1 MTDLMD
7 LRAEIARL
15 TRDRD
20 ELQAK
25 VNWLTDV
32 PNMCGW
38 PWDSPFND
46 GYDTAKDEF
55 LKDNERLT
63 RERDEARENRDNISR
78 QAATELKRLRAAL
91 RDLLEDTQHKHH
103 NCGDD
108 WCPVKKAR
116 AALEVK

>member
-1 MTDLMD
+1 MTDLLSLVERLRRAPNEEMD
-7 LRAEIARL
+7 WNSPLFGEAADTIERHEKWRAMVQEDI
-15 TRDRD
+15 
-20 ELQAK
+20 
-25 VNWLTDV
+25 
-32 PNMCGW
+32 
-38 PWDSPFND
+38 
-46 GYDTAKDEF
+46 
-55 LKDNERLT
+55 ERLT

-91 RDLLEDTQHKHH
+91 WDLLEDTQHKHH